1 MKRKLTIALCAA
13 LLLAGF
19 FGLQA
24 VSESSLSLWEGAG
37 AILAIL
43 VALLLVVKVA
53 NRLVDDDT
61 PKTRDQIVAYY
72 QELLSKGSISQSE
85 YTKLVDRL

>member
-13 LLLAGF
+13 LLLARF

-61 PKTRDQIVAYY
+61 HKTRDQIVAYY
-72 QELLSKGSISQSE
+72 KELLSKGSISHSE